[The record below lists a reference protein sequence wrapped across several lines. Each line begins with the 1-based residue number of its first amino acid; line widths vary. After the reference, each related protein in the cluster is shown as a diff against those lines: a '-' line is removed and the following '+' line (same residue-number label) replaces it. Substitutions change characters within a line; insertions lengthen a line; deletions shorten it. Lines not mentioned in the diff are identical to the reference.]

1 MWFSKV
7 FLSSLA
13 LGSIVAGGSYY
24 GLFGLTNKEKLNKNE
39 GTIVPSEN
47 VRTNVLGNN
56 NSGKQDFNTQKNI
69 YLEGIWKFK
78 FSREAKIQRNCFSI
92 KESDSE
98 KKIPNIAKEKD
109 LEDLCEQI
117 EEKWTKEKDMNHLE
131 SGFWARGKAKAIKD
145 LVETNWQNLLFEVGF
160 VKTKEKLSTPE
171 EKLQVFKQAC
181 NVNNEKISEDWLE
194 ISCLKNWN

>member
-24 GLFGLTNKEKLNKNE
+24 GLFGLTNKEQSNKNE
-39 GTIVPSEN
+39 GTIVPSGDAG
-47 VRTNVLGNN
+47 TNVLENN
-56 NSGKQDFNTQKNI
+56 NFEKQDLSNQKNI

-131 SGFWARGKAKAIKD
+131 SGFWTRGKTKAIKD
-145 LVETNWQNLLFEVGF
+145 LVEANWQNLFFESGF

-171 EKLQVFKQAC
+171 EKLQVLKQTC
-181 NVNNEKISEDWLE
+181 NLNNEKIFEDWLE